1 MVSVG
6 ETSAA
11 TGPGCSA
18 PDRQPQLRPV
28 LRRQRAS
35 ASGTWFQNLAASLLV
50 YRQTHSPFLL
60 GVLNFCNFIPILVL
74 APWAGSM
81 ADRFDRRR
89 VIVVTQLGSTG
100 LSALL
105 AALAWSGLAPVPV
118 VLVCAL
124 GLGVGSA
131 FGAPASQALIGDLV
145 PRSELPSAV
154 ALNSMTYNLARA
166 VGPAL
171 AALSVRKLGIPA
183 SFAINSA
190 SYLLLVVG
198 VLVVHAQPRRARAAR
213 HPAAREHAP
222 RDRAAATAWT
232 PARRRGGRLLLR
244 PDQHRSAR
252 VRARVRRPDT
262 DAGYVIG
269 AFGAGAVTAAFVLA
283 GRVTGSLRRLQATLL
298 LMGGGII
305 GFSLASWLGLG
316 YVFLAIAGFGYLASN
331 TSATSRLQL
340 DVAEHSGDGS
350 WRCGALRSSAC
361 ARSPVSSTERSP
373 VRSASGRPASSS
385 QCRSCSPRP
394 GSTSYSGITEPL
406 RTGRSVRRVE
416 MYFIAK
422 DLEDHSWYV
431 DLTADMIE
439 QVELYLRYV
448 AADLADVEEV

>member
-1 MVSVG
+1 MASAG
-6 ETSAA
+6 ETKAA
-11 TGPGCSA
+11 TGPVA
-18 PDRQPQLRPV
+18 ALRLIGSRNFGPYFV
-28 LRRQRAS
+28 GNAAS

-89 VIVVTQLGSTG
+89 VVVATQLGATV

-105 AALAWSGLAPVPV
+105 ASLAWSGRAPVWV
-118 VLVCAL
+118 VVVCAL

-145 PRSELPSAV
+145 PRSELQSAV

-183 SFAINSA
+183 SFAINSG

-198 VLVVHAQPRRARAAR
+198 VLVVHTEPRRRASRAETRLRESMRLVIEQPRLLGFLLVVAAVGFASDPINTEA
-213 HPAAREHAP
+213 PAFAHVF
-222 RDRAAATAWT
+222 
-232 PARRRGGRLLLR
+232 G
-244 PDQHRSAR
+244 
-252 VRARVRRPDT
+252 RPDT

-269 AFGAGAVTAAFVLA
+269 AFGGGAVAAAFLVA
-283 GRVTGSLRRLQATLL
+283 GRVAGSRRRMQATLL
-298 LMGGGII
+298 LMGGGVI
-305 GFSLASWLGLG
+305 GFAVAPWLGLA

-340 DVAEHSGDGS
+340 DVAEHQRG
-350 WRCGALRSSAC
+350 RIMALWSVAFLGLR
-361 ARSPVSSTERSP
+361 PV
-373 VRSASGRPASSS
+373 AS
-385 QCRSCSPRP
+385 
-394 GSTSYSGITEPL
+394 
-406 RTGRSVRRVE
+406 
-416 MYFIAK
+416 
-422 DLEDHSWYV
+422 
-431 DLTADMIE
+431 
-439 QVELYLRYV
+439 
-448 AADLADVEEV
+448 LADGAIAGAFGVRTAGVVLATPVLLGAAGIYFLQRHHRSLTKGS